1 MTTLYTPLEK
11 LQEQAVDLRRR
22 IWQEAQEAQSKANS
36 LTVIAVEID
45 LLLRELAEANE
56 ALAANTTPP
65 TAA

>member
-11 LQEQAVDLRRR
+11 LQEQAADLRRR
-22 IWQEAQEAQSKANS
+22 IWQEAQEAQSKANA

-56 ALAANTTPP
+56 ALTAQATPQ
-65 TAA
+65 TAV